1 MGPKVKIDSPG
12 VQSYLEILQ
21 GVINRMALNSSGCKT
36 WCIALVSAIVV
47 IIADKGKPQFV
58 WISIFPVLLFLFLDT
73 YYLSLEIRFRDRYN
87 DFIRKLHADDATIE
101 DLFIVTPG
109 RGFRNIAKSSIKALL
124 SPSVWPFYGLLIAMM
139 FIIRFWLL

>member
-1 MGPKVKIDSPG
+1 MPKVKIDSPG

-21 GVINRMALNSSGCKT
+21 GVINRMASNSSGCKT

-47 IIADKGKPQFV
+47 IIADKGKPQLV
-58 WISIFPVLLFLFLDT
+58 WISIFPVFLFLFLDS

-87 DFIRKLHADDATIE
+87 GFIKKLHADEATIE

-109 RGFRNIAKSSIKALL
+109 KGFNSIAKSFIKALFSL
-124 SPSVWPFYGLLIAMM
+124 SVWPFYGLLVAMM
-139 FIIRFWLL
+139 FIMRFWIL